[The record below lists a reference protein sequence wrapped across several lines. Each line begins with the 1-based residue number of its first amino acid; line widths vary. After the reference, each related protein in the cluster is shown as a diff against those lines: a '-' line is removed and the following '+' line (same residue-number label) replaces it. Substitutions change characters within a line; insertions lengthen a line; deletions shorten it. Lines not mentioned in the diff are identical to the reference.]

1 MAGEMDDG
9 HGTRQERRERRQRKQ
24 MEMRKHGANLATVYG
39 NAVLKRLDRLTVRP
53 APSKRR

>member
-1 MAGEMDDG
+1 
-9 HGTRQERRERRQRKQ
+9 

-53 APSKRR
+53 GPSKRR